1 MAASQSEKSSDNGLA
16 AGSVENHAPDNIVRP
31 PSPLG
36 ATPRPPLMRDRQGLA
51 KSPVQG
57 TGMAH
62 REPEGNHGQSSRKD
76 DLSRSEDMSQEE
88 SSKNFTILAFI
99 FLSSLVVLGLVYW
112 NFPDLKEEERAA
124 VKLPRNIE
132 DAKALGR
139 VLSAYKEAYYYEVM
153 AGVTVTYIFLQTFA
167 IPGSIFLSI
176 LIGYMFPFPLALFI
190 VCLCSATGASF
201 CYLLSYLVGRRLVL
215 RYIPDR
221 VKQWSATVSRHRDNL
236 LWYII
241 FLRITPFL
249 PNWFINITSPVIDVP
264 LYPFYLGTFLGVAPP
279 SCIAIQTGTTL
290 YQLTH
295 YGAAVSWKSM
305 SFLAVFAVL
314 SLLPT
319 LFKGKLKEKFD

>member
-1 MAASQSEKSSDNGLA
+1 MAALQSEKSSDPGLV
-16 AGSVENHAPDNIVRP
+16 AGSVENHVPGPTIRP

-36 ATPRPPLMRDRQGLA
+36 ATPRPPLMRDRQGLT
-51 KSPVQG
+51 KSAARG
-57 TGMAH
+57 TGTA
-62 REPEGNHGQSSRKD
+62 RQEPGGNHDMSSEKVD
-76 DLSRSEDMSQEE
+76 SRSEDSQEE

-99 FLSSLVVLGLVYW
+99 FVASLVVLGLVYW

-176 LIGYMFPFPLALFI
+176 LIGYMFPFPLALFV

-221 VKQWSATVSRHRDNL
+221 VKQWSATVNRHRDNL